1 MRGRIPPLA
10 LLIGVLGLIPF
21 VMLSLGSVS
30 ANTARDQV
38 SVLLLIGWGA
48 VILSFL
54 GGVHWGF
61 ALEDEAPPA
70 ERSRLVLGVV
80 PALIGWVSF
89 AVSLSM
95 AAATIGL
102 AVLIAGYVGTIVV
115 EWRASRRD
123 LLPAGYIWLRLGLT
137 VVVVALLTTVVVL
150 RLVGAHLL
158 FGF

>member
-1 MRGRIPPLA
+1 MRGRTPTLA
-10 LLIGVLGLIPF
+10 ILLGILGLIPF

-30 ANTARDQV
+30 TNAARDQAA
-38 SVLLLIGWGA
+38 VLLLIGWGA

-70 ERSRLVLGVV
+70 ERARLVLGVV
-80 PALIGWVSF
+80 PSLVGWVAF
-89 AVSLSM
+89 AIALSM
-95 AAATIGL
+95 TAATIGL
-102 AVLIAGYVGTIVV
+102 AVLIAGYIGTVTM

-123 LLPAGYIWLRLGLT
+123 LLPTGYIWMRLGLT